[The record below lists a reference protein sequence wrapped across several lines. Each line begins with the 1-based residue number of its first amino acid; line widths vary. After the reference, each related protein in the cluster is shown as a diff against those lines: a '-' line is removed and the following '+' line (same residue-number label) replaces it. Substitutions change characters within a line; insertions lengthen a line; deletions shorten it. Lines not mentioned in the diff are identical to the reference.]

1 MEAKSRN
8 SVKLPKAPSRQLK
21 RFNYTNLLRLFLLI
35 FAMIFLSRLSFGQ
48 GVGISESTIIPD
60 ASAILELKSSQRGF
74 LVPRMTSDE
83 RTLIVNPAKGL
94 LVYETNSKL
103 FWYWDDDW
111 ITLTSS
117 QVLTLLQQELDNTQ
131 TGAGLNADGDY
142 ISHTGTNYLNAST
155 SFFNADS
162 LLDKQV
168 KFNLDSITSVASVGS
183 DIQSELDNTQSGAGL
198 AANGGYVVN
207 GSTNYLGTSTS
218 LAVADSLL
226 DYRINFNLDSIT
238 SVASVGSDI
247 QSELDNTQSG
257 AGLAANGGYVVNG
270 STNYLGTSTSLAV
283 ADSLLDY
290 RINFNLD
297 SITSVASVGSD
308 IQSELDNTQSG
319 AGLAA
324 NGGYVVNG
332 STNYLGTSTSLAV
345 ADSLLDYRINF
356 NLDSITSVASVG
368 SDIQSELDNTQSGAG
383 LAANGGYV
391 VNGST
396 NYLGTSTSLAVADSL
411 LDYRINF
418 NLDSITSVASVGSD
432 IQSELD
438 NTQSGAGL
446 AANGGYVVNGSTNY
460 LGTSTSLA
468 VADSLLDYRINFNL
482 DSITS
487 VASVGSDIQSE
498 LDNTQSG
505 AGLAANGGYVVNG
518 STNYLGTSTSL
529 AIADSLLDYRIN
541 FNLDSITSVA
551 SVGSDIQSE
560 LDNTQSGAGLAANG
574 GYVVNGSTNYLG
586 TSTSLAVAD
595 SLLDYRINFNL
606 DSITSVASVGSDIQ
620 SELDNTQS
628 GAGLAA
634 NGGYVVNGSTN
645 YLGTSTSLAVAD
657 SLLDYRINFNLDSI
671 TSVASVGSD
680 IQSEL
685 DNTQSGAG
693 LAANGGYVVNG
704 STNYLGTSTSLA
716 VADSLLDYRINFN
729 LDSITSVASVGS
741 DIQSELDNTQS
752 GAGLAANGG
761 YVVNGSTNYLGTS
774 TSLAVA
780 DSLLDYRINFNLD
793 SITSVAS
800 VGSDIQSELDNT
812 QSGAGL
818 AANGGYVVNGSTNY
832 LGTSTSLAVAD
843 SLLDYRINFNL
854 DSITSVASVGSD
866 IQSELDTGL
875 AANGGYV
882 VNGSTNYL
890 GTSTS
895 LAVAD
900 SLLDYRINFNLDS
913 ITSVASVGS
922 DIQSE
927 LDNTQSGA
935 GLAANGG
942 YVVNGSTNYLGTSTS
957 LAVADSLL
965 DYRINFNLDS
975 ITSVASVG
983 SDIQSEL
990 DNTQSGAGLA
1000 ANGGYVVNG
1009 STNYLGTSTS
1019 LAVADSLLDYRINFN
1034 LDSITSVASVGS
1046 DIQSELDNTQS
1057 GAGLAA
1063 NGGYVV
1069 NGSTNYL
1076 GTSTSLAVADSLL
1089 DYRINFNLDSIT
1101 SVASVG
1107 SDIQSELDNTQS
1119 GAGLAANGGY
1129 VVNGSTNYLGT
1140 STSLAVADS
1149 LLDYRINFNLDSITS
1164 VASVGSDIQSE
1175 LDNTQS
1181 GAGLAA
1187 NGGYVVNGSTN
1198 YLGTSTSLAVADS
1211 LLDYRI
1217 NFNLDS
1223 ITSVASVGSDIQSEL
1238 DNTQS
1243 GAGLAANGGYVVNG
1257 STNYLGTSTSLAV
1270 ADSLLDY
1277 RINFNLDSI
1286 TSVAS
1291 VGSDIQSE
1299 LDNTQS
1305 GAGLAANGGYVV
1317 NGSTNYLG
1325 TSTSLAVADS
1335 LLDYRINFN
1344 LDSITSVASVG
1355 SDIQSEL
1362 DNTQSGAGLAAN
1374 GGYVVNG
1381 STNYLGTSTSLAVA
1395 DSLLDYRINF
1405 NLDSITSVAS
1415 VGSDIQSELDNTQS
1429 GAGLAANGGYVVNG
1443 STNYLGTSTSL
1454 AVADSLLD
1462 YRINFNLDSIT
1473 SVASVGSD
1481 IQSELDN
1488 TQSGA
1493 GLAANGGYVVNGS
1506 TNYLGTSTSLAVA
1519 DSLLDYR
1526 INFNLDSITS
1536 VASVGS
1542 DIQSEL
1548 DNTQSGAGLAA
1559 NGGYVVNGST
1569 NYLGTSTSLAVA
1581 DSLLDYRINFN
1592 LDSITSVASVGSDIQ
1607 SELDN
1612 TQSGAGLAANGG
1624 YVVNGS
1630 TNYLGTSTSLAV
1642 ADSLLDYRINFNL
1655 DSITSV
1661 ASVGSD
1667 IQSELDNTQSGA
1679 GLAANG
1685 GYVVNGSTN
1694 YLGTSTSLAVADSL
1708 LDYRI
1713 NFNLDSI
1720 TSVASVGSDI
1730 QSELDNT
1737 QSGAGLAANG
1747 GYVVNGS
1754 TNYLGT
1760 STSLAVADSLLDYR
1774 INFNLDSITSVAS
1787 VGSDIQSELDNT
1799 QSGAGLAA
1807 NGGYVVNGSTNYLG
1821 TSTSLAVADSLLD
1834 YRINFNL
1841 DSITSVATS
1850 SANAY
1855 LENDQISNSIVGV
1868 TVSDLQFDIKA
1879 GEVWSFEF
1887 NLQNG
1892 GDGSGVLYWAV
1903 EIPSGNL
1910 RAVVKGMGS
1919 SPNIMESDV
1928 ITASGS
1934 FTSNGFNEGSL
1945 QEGWTQIT
1953 GVVAGGATGGTV
1965 SLKFKNSVSGHT
1977 TTIYQYSYLTARRI
1991 N

>member
-529 AIADSLLDYRIN
+529 AVADSLLDYRIN

-812 QSGAGL
+812 QSGA
-818 AANGGYVVNGSTNY
+818 
-832 LGTSTSLAVAD
+832 
-843 SLLDYRINFNL
+843 
-854 DSITSVASVGSD
+854 
-866 IQSELDTGL
+866 GL